1 MAKREGWSH
10 QERERL
16 LEGRS
21 RPHKQTNALRVCVWL
36 IKAPERVLLTTQL
49 RLRDAPSATCSHRTS
64 SVPDTGQPRPPRHH
78 RLFSTRQV
86 DASHLHNPAS
96 RNSAWAVCCMQAG
109 TGALVEEAGRAF
121 AVQSPSRVQLFTTL
135 EDRSTP
141 GFPVPSLSP
150 GVSPNT
156 TPDSL
161 GKTLML
167 GKIAG
172 GRRRGRQRM
181 RRLDGIAD
189 SVDVKLGKLGQTV
202 GWSHKDRN

>member
-96 RNSAWAVCCMQAG
+96 RNSAWAVSCMQAG
-109 TGALVEEAGRAF
+109 WGLWRRRQGGRLLF
-121 AVQSPSRVQLFTTL
+121 SRLAVSNSSRPSRTEARQA
-135 EDRSTP
+135 
-141 GFPVPSLSP
+141 SLSLHCLP
-150 GVSPNT
+150 ESAQIPHLT
-156 TPDSL
+156 HW
-161 GKTLML
+161 
-167 GKIAG
+167 
-172 GRRRGRQRM
+172 GRP
-181 RRLDGIAD
+181 
-189 SVDVKLGKLGQTV
+189 
-202 GWSHKDRN
+202 